1 MWQKQEVSLC
11 LYFAAGPITIESPN
25 QCLQMI
31 LAESRYLREYTS
43 ILCVCVLTSRLEVC
57 MDEMNKLWQ
66 KVYVCTWKQLCATC
80 LIWNRLSLFL
90 QLFCCMLTFSTDN
103 INGDTDVH
111 GILHCLF
118 RIVLLNISC
127 IYLSTFSE
135 DLYLIAVWL
144 WLHTFYTSSRSW
156 HVNEPYLSLV

>member
-1 MWQKQEVSLC
+1 L
-11 LYFAAGPITIESPN
+11 N
-25 QCLQMI
+25 LQI
-31 LAESRYLREYTS
+31 NVCRWYLRSRGISGNTLQY
-43 ILCVCVLTSRLEVC
+43 CVCVSWHHVWKFVWTRWTKCGKRFMCAHESNCVQHVLFGI
-57 MDEMNKLWQ
+57 
-66 KVYVCTWKQLCATC
+66 VYF
-80 LIWNRLSLFL
+80 FL

-111 GILHCLF
+111 CILHCLC